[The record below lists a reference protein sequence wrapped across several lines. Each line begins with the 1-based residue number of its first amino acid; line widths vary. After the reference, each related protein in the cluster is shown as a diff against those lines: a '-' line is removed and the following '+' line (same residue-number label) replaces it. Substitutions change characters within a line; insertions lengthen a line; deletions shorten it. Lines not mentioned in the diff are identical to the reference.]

1 MLKTYSSLKYLLI
14 LLFPVIGFMG
24 GNSLRAQDQKTT
36 ISGKILDNESG
47 ETVIGATIVI
57 KGTTEGVTTDFDGN
71 FTLITTHPYPVLILI
86 NSMGYT
92 SQEINVTGP
101 NQKIKVKMKTSDVV
115 LDAVEIVDSRISD
128 KQKESPLTVESMDI
142 TAIKEAPSGDFYE
155 SLGNMKG
162 VDMTS
167 ASIGFKV
174 INTRGFNS
182 TAPVR
187 SLQVIDGVD
196 NQSPGLNFSL
206 GNFLGS
212 SELDVKRV
220 NIIAGASSAY
230 YGPGAFNGVIAF
242 ETKDPFFFPGLSA
255 SVKVGE
261 RNLTE
266 VAVRWA
272 QVITNKKG
280 EQKFGYK
287 LNLFYFKAY
296 DWEATNYDPTEDSKD
311 GNTNPG
317 GLDAVNVYGDE
328 DVDPNNNYSGLQGK
342 RLYPGLNRFYRTG
355 YKESDITD
363 YNTYNA
369 KANIGLYYKFND
381 SLVLNYGFNYGT
393 GTTIYQGDNRFK
405 LDGIQF
411 FQNKLEL
418 SKKDKWFVRVY
429 ATNENA
435 GNSYDIYSA
444 GLKLQDAA
452 VDGVSWNTRYS
463 KNWRFNY
470 AGKVKA
476 LPGYPNASFPLADWA
491 PKQDSFLA
499 IYNDSLIKWHQENRE
514 LTDEGFSS
522 GTSPRF
528 NPGTA
533 RFDSALASIKNM
545 RNLDGGAMFVDR
557 SALYHAQGQYKFE
570 PSWGNIVVGADGRMY
585 KPYSEGTIFR
595 DTLSYTYDT
604 KGLVTDSS
612 YNSITNYQYGA
623 FAGVD
628 IGFLEDNKLKVNA
641 TLRMDKN
648 QNFDYLF
655 SPAVSLVYTTPSKH
669 VFRATLSSAI
679 RNPTLADQYL
689 YLDVGRAILLGN
701 INGFDSLVT
710 VESFGN
716 YRENLRVDTLEY
728 FNVAP
733 VQPEKVKTIELGYR
747 GNWGKKIYVDME
759 AYRSWY
765 DKFIGYNIG
774 LDVEIDQGTNL
785 PTYIQPYR
793 LATNAISQVTTFG
806 YSVGVNYYFAKNY
819 TFNGNYS
826 YNVLNKEGTDDP
838 LIPAYNT
845 PRNKFNLGVSAR
857 ALKVPFT
864 DKNGLGF
871 GVNLKWI
878 EGFVFEGS
886 PQFSGAIPS
895 YALLDAQINYI
906 AKKLNTTFKLGA
918 SNLLNNNIYQVYGGP
933 RVGRM
938 AYFSVLYDWK
948 PKPKSKNN

>member
-1 MLKTYSSLKYLLI
+1 M
-14 LLFPVIGFMG
+14 
-24 GNSLRAQDQKTT
+24 AQSQKNT
-36 ISGKILDNESG
+36 ISGKIIDNESG
-47 ETVIGATIVI
+47 ETVIGATVLI
-57 KGTTEGVTTDFDGN
+57 KGTTEGITTDFDGN
-71 FTLITTHPYPVLILI
+71 FTLITPRSYPLII
-86 NSMGYT
+86 VIKSMGY
-92 SQEINVTGP
+92 SEQEIAVTANG
-101 NQKIKVKMKTSDVV
+101 QKIKVKMKTSDVV

-128 KQKESPLTVESMDI
+128 KQKESALTVESMDI

-230 YGPGAFNGVIAF
+230 YGPGAFNGVVAF

-255 SVKVGE
+255 MVKVGE

-272 QVITNKKG
+272 QVLTNKKG

-287 LNLFYFKAY
+287 LNFFYFKAY
-296 DWEATNYDPTEDSKD
+296 DWEATNYEPTDNSLD
-311 GNTNPG
+311 GTTNPG
-317 GLDAVNVYGDE
+317 GWDAVNVYGDE
-328 DVDPNNNYSGLQGK
+328 DVDFNNDYSGLQGK
-342 RLYPGLNRFYRTG
+342 RKYPGLNRFYRTG
-355 YKESDITD
+355 YKEEDITNYD
-363 YNTYNA
+363 TYNA
-369 KANIGLYYKFND
+369 KANVGLYYKFND
-381 SLVLNYGFNYGT
+381 SLILNYGFNYGT

-411 FQNKLEL
+411 FQNKIEL
-418 SKKDKWFVRVY
+418 AKTDKWFVRAY

-444 GLKLQDAA
+444 GLKLQDQAIEGP
-452 VDGVSWNTRYS
+452 DWNTSYAR
-463 KNWRFNY
+463 NWSFNY
-470 AGKVKA
+470 KGKVTG
-476 LPGYPNASFPLADWA
+476 LPGYPNPSFPLADWA
-491 PKQDSFLA
+491 PTQDSFLA
-499 IYNDSLIKWHQENRE
+499 EYNDSLVKWHNENRK
-514 LTDEGFSS
+514 LTDESFAS
-522 GTSPRF
+522 GTKPRF
-528 NPGTA
+528 EPGTA
-533 RFDSALASIKNM
+533 RFDSALNSITNM
-545 RNLDGGAMFVDR
+545 RNVDGGAMFIDR

-570 PSWGNIVVGADGRMY
+570 PSWGNIIVGADGRLY
-585 KPYSEGTIFR
+585 RPYSEGTIFR

-604 KGLVTDSS
+604 NGVATDSTF
-612 YNSITNYQYGA
+612 NPITNYQYGA
-623 FAGVD
+623 FVGTE
-628 IGFLEDNKLKVNA
+628 IGFLEDDALKVNA

-655 SPAVSLVYTTPSKH
+655 SPAVSLVYTTPTKH

-701 INGFDSLVT
+701 INGFDSLAT
-710 VESFGN
+710 VESFSDYTTELN
-716 YRENLRVDTLEY
+716 QDTIEF

-733 VQPEKVKTIELGYR
+733 VVPEKVKTIELGYR

-759 AYRSWY
+759 AYHSWY
-765 DKFIGYNIG
+765 DKFIGYNVG
-774 LDVEIDQGTNL
+774 LDVKIDPTTSL

-793 LATNAISQVTTFG
+793 LASNATSQVTTFG

-819 TFNGNYS
+819 TINGNYS
-826 YNVLNKEGTDDP
+826 YNALNKAGTDDP

-845 PRNKFNLGVSAR
+845 PRNKFNVGVSGR
-857 ALKVPFT
+857 DLKVPFT
-864 DKNGLGF
+864 SKSGLGM

-895 YALLDAQINYI
+895 YMLLDAQVNYVS
-906 AKKLNTTFKLGA
+906 KKLKTTFKLGA
-918 SNLLNNNIYQVYGGP
+918 SNLLNNMVYQVYGGP

-948 PKPKSKNN
+948 PKPKSKNRIE